1 MVAATVTLV
10 IVILSADIT
19 AASSHAGNSK
29 KEAPPVGGI
38 FIITYQKVYLL
49 HQGQE
54 DNTFCLFDGFQ

>member
-1 MVAATVTLV
+1 MCLSVKYLNAA
-10 IVILSADIT
+10 
-19 AASSHAGNSK
+19 
-29 KEAPPVGGI
+29 EGGT